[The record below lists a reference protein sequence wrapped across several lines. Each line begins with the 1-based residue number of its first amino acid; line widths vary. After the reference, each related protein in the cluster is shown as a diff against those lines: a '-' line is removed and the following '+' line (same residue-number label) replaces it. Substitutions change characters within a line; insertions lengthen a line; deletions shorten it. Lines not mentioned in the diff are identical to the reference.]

1 MVQDSS
7 IHCALLKF
15 YHHNAAALNDTFE
28 GFLCNSNLI
37 FSEVDVD
44 DWSNTLILNTA
55 HKSFQ
60 KKILKCLSIIM
71 GSLN

>member
-1 MVQDSS
+1 MVHDSS

-15 YHHNAAALNDTFE
+15 YCHNAGALTDTFE

-37 FSEVDVD
+37 FSEVDVN

-60 KKILKCLSIIM
+60 KKILKSPSIIM
-71 GSLN
+71 ASLN